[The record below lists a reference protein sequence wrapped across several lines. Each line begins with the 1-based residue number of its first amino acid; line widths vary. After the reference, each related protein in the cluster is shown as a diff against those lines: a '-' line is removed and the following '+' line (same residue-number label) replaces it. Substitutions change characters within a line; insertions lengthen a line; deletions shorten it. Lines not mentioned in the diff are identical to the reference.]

1 MTEKTLQLQRLCS
14 NLVAAKYAESV
25 EKAKRLQFEDAISS
39 LIATQEEGTENVVA
53 GSFKISVTSKLT
65 RSLDYP
71 AYLSIEDGLPEGVKC
86 VDLKPSLN
94 MKKLRALELVDPNI
108 SAMFITTSPAKPA
121 VKISLQEAA

>member
-1 MTEKTLQLQRLCS
+1 MTEKTHQLERLCS

-71 AYLSIEDGLPEGVKC
+71 AYLAVEDGLPEGIKC

-94 MKKLRALELVDPNI
+94 LKKLRALEMVDPSL
-108 SAMFITTSPAKPA
+108 SAHFITTKPAKCS
-121 VKISLQEAA
+121 VKVEATV